1 MESGQAETSH
11 ENGAFQGTTRSTKDS
26 SLGMRL
32 LVSELQTC
40 SAHSVAS
47 RQQVFPTGV
56 VSKILIS
63 KTLQIL
69 EEEFGKKA
77 S

>member
-1 MESGQAETSH
+1 MESGQTETSH

-32 LVSELQTC
+32 LVSELQAC

-47 RQQVFPTGV
+47 RQQVFLTGMV
-56 VSKILIS
+56 S

-69 EEEFGKKA
+69 DEEIGKKA